1 MKSPYVRELKPN
13 QVITT
18 TFLVHLKDVRQKKSG
33 EPYLS
38 LLLGDRTGEVDAK
51 MWDNV
56 AEVMDTFDRD
66 DFVKVKGL
74 LQIFQNRPQ
83 LTIHKMARVLDSDI
97 DFGDYFPVSERDP
110 MEMFAELR
118 GIVAGIGN
126 VHLRGLLDAFLD
138 DEPLARMYRTAPA
151 AKHVHHAWLGGLI
164 EHVLSICHLCR
175 MTAAHYR
182 YLDLDLLLAGAIL
195 HDVGKVAELTYERS
209 FGYSSEGQLLGHIV
223 IGLRMLHDK
232 LPRFPEFP
240 PKLRTLL
247 EHLIISH
254 HGELEF
260 GSPKVPLFPEALLL
274 HQLDNLD
281 SKMECMR
288 KLVAGDRHVE
298 GCWTGYSTSLDRA
311 VLKTAKYLGDEEEEE
326 SAPSVNAML
335 AEAPL
340 QPAAVPAPAPTP
352 TAEPGEPTAQPAEI
366 PAANGASAAEA
377 AQPFSDRPRLHPD
390 SGAQRNK
397 PANQPSEFAEKLRQ
411 AWQKE
416 S

>member
-18 TFLVHLKDVRQKKSG
+18 TFLVHIKDVRQKKSG

-56 AEVMDTFDRD
+56 VEVMDTFDRD

-118 GIVAGIGN
+118 GLVAEIDN
-126 VHLRGLLDAFLD
+126 VHLRSLLDAFLD

-164 EHVLSICHLCR
+164 EHVLSVCHLCR
-175 MTAAHYR
+175 MTAAHYG

-195 HDVGKVAELTYERS
+195 HDIGKVAELSYDRS
-209 FGYSSEGQLLGHIV
+209 FGYSAEGQLLGHIV
-223 IGLRMLHDK
+223 IGLRLVHEK
-232 LPRFPEFP
+232 LQRFPDFP
-240 PKLRTLL
+240 PKLRVLL
-247 EHLIISH
+247 EHLIVSH

-281 SKMECMR
+281 SKMECMH
-288 KLVAGDRHVE
+288 KLLASDRHVE
-298 GCWTGYSTSLDRA
+298 GFWTGYSNPLDRV
-311 VLKTAKYLGDEEEEE
+311 VLKKAKYLDEVEVEDEAVE
-326 SAPSVNAML
+326 AAATPAPPPLTAPCEQEAPVSAP
-335 AEAPL
+335 EPL
-340 QPAAVPAPAPTP
+340 LNQQPAPQPAPAFAETRNTP
-352 TAEPGEPTAQPAEI
+352 RAGRE
-366 PAANGASAAEA
+366 SA
-377 AQPFSDRPRLHPD
+377 F
-390 SGAQRNK
+390 G
-397 PANQPSEFAEKLRQ
+397 EKLRQ
-411 AWQKE
+411 AWRKE
-416 S
+416 P

>member
-13 QVITT
+13 QVVTT
-18 TFLVHLKDVRQKKSG
+18 TFLVHIKDVRQKKSG

-83 LTIHKMARVLDSDI
+83 LTIHKMVRVLDSEI

-151 AKHVHHAWLGGLI
+151 AKHVHHAWLGGLL

-182 YLDLDLLLAGAIL
+182 YLDLDLLLTGAVL
-195 HDVGKVAELTYERS
+195 HDIGKVAELTYERS

-223 IGLRMLHDK
+223 IGLRMLHQK
-232 LPRFPEFP
+232 LQRFPEFP
-240 PKLRTLL
+240 PKLCTLV
-247 EHLIISH
+247 EHMIISH

-260 GSPKVPLFPEALLL
+260 GSPKVPLFAEALLL

-281 SKMECMR
+281 SKMECMH

-298 GCWTGYSTSLDRA
+298 GCWTGYSSSLDRA
-311 VLKTAKYLGDEEEEE
+311 VLKTAKYLEDAEEEAAAASEHAV
-326 SAPSVNAML
+326 SAA
-335 AEAPL
+335 ARE
-340 QPAAVPAPAPTP
+340 QPGAVPAAEPAQ
-352 TAEPGEPTAQPAEI
+352 TAEPVQASAQPAQVHTS
-366 PAANGASAAEA
+366 NGESAGDAG
-377 AQPFSDRPRLHPD
+377 QPFLDKPRLHPD
-390 SGAQRNK
+390 GAPRNK
-397 PANQPSEFAEKLRQ
+397 PSNQPSAFAEKLRQ